1 MGTCFKHGSGQ
12 KQEEFF
18 IVVAFWRQYISLVT
32 ILKKKKGE
40 RKKRKKKPSTK
51 PYTLAES
58 LENRPVIQAR
68 YPFLFLK
75 GRLSLFHF
83 VSFCQKGASH
93 IFPRG
98 SHGFPTSETQAV
110 ATGVVPLPEKAVLRI
125 Q

>member
-1 MGTCFKHGSGQ
+1 MLQTREWPKAGG
-12 KQEEFF
+12 
-18 IVVAFWRQYISLVT
+18 
-32 ILKKKKGE
+32 ILHRSCLLEAIYLLGNNPKKEKGGKKKK
-40 RKKRKKKPSTK
+40 KKKKPSTK

-110 ATGVVPLPEKAVLRI
+110 ATGVVPLPEKAVLWI
-125 Q
+125 